1 MSLRSTMSN
10 TLPTAIKNPSRQMA
24 KRLLSVAVDGEIRG
38 VIDPETCDVLIWLVT
53 EATHK
58 LVRESM
64 NEGFIDQMALFRLNT
79 SDQIDK
85 IIVWP

>member
-1 MSLRSTMSN
+1 MPSILSG
-10 TLPTAIKNPSRQMA
+10 TLSTAIRNPSRQMT
-24 KRLLSVAVDGEIRG
+24 KRLISVALDGGVRG
-38 VIDPETCDVLIWLVT
+38 VIDPDNCDLLIWLAT

-58 LVRESM
+58 FVEQSI
-64 NEGFIDQMALFRLNT
+64 NEGLIDQSALFRLNT